1 MLNCIIRILLLAFIA
16 IPTLAQDSVKQVRVS
31 TDIAK
36 LITNTNSSNKD
47 VQLAIDALLKKDTYY
62 TLELG
67 QGSSSVD
74 NSLLNYAT
82 SNRFI
87 KLGLDKSLL
96 IPINNKDL
104 DIAFVGFRLAATSI
118 NRSEG
123 EYNTSHSFWGTTN
136 GIVPSAR
143 FFAPWFEFLGGIKV
157 DVLPSITAGWTLRWK
172 FMFNHAQLS
181 ELPPA
186 YIAGFGNASNA
197 TAFDFNFYIGYKLFC
212 KSLRK

>member
-31 TDIAK
+31 ADIAK
-36 LITNTNSSNKD
+36 LITNTSSSNKD
-47 VQLAIDALLKKDTYY
+47 VQLAIDALLKKDICY

-96 IPINNKDL
+96 IPISNKDL

-123 EYNTSHSFWGTTN
+123 EYNTSHSFWGTTK
-136 GIVPSAR
+136 GTVQSAR

>member
-36 LITNTNSSNKD
+36 LITNTSSSNKD
-47 VQLAIDALLKKDTYY
+47 VQLAIDALLKRDTYY

-96 IPINNKDL
+96 IPISNK
-104 DIAFVGFRLAATSI
+104 
-118 NRSEG
+118 
-123 EYNTSHSFWGTTN
+123 
-136 GIVPSAR
+136 
-143 FFAPWFEFLGGIKV
+143 
-157 DVLPSITAGWTLRWK
+157 
-172 FMFNHAQLS
+172 
-181 ELPPA
+181 EL
-186 YIAGFGNASNA
+186 
-197 TAFDFNFYIGYKLFC
+197 TQV
-212 KSLRK
+212 

>member
-31 TDIAK
+31 IDIAK

-82 SNRFI
+82 SNHFV

-96 IPINNKDL
+96 IPISNKDL

-123 EYNTSHSFWGTTN
+123 EYNTSHSYWGTTE
-136 GIVPSAR
+136 GKVQSAR

>member
-74 NSLLNYAT
+74 NNLLNYAT

-123 EYNTSHSFWGTTN
+123 EYNTSHSYWGTTE
-136 GIVPSAR
+136 GKVQSAR

>member
-96 IPINNKDL
+96 IPISNKDL
-104 DIAFVGFRLAATSI
+104 DIAFVGFRLAASTI
-118 NRSEG
+118 NRSNG
-123 EYNTSHSFWGTTN
+123 EYNTSHSYWGTTE
-136 GIVPSAR
+136 GKVQSAR

>member
-82 SNRFI
+82 SNRFV

-96 IPINNKDL
+96 IPISNKDL

-123 EYNTSHSFWGTTN
+123 EYNTSHSYWGTTE
-136 GIVPSAR
+136 GKVQSAR

>member
-67 QGSSSVD
+67 QGSSSVY
-74 NSLLNYAT
+74 NNLLNYAT

-87 KLGLDKSLL
+87 KLGLDYNE
-96 IPINNKDL
+96 I
-104 DIAFVGFRLAATSI
+104 RL
-118 NRSEG
+118 
-123 EYNTSHSFWGTTN
+123 
-136 GIVPSAR
+136 
-143 FFAPWFEFLGGIKV
+143 K
-157 DVLPSITAGWTLRWK
+157 
-172 FMFNHAQLS
+172 
-181 ELPPA
+181 
-186 YIAGFGNASNA
+186 
-197 TAFDFNFYIGYKLFC
+197 
-212 KSLRK
+212 

>member
-36 LITNTNSSNKD
+36 LITNNSSSNKD

-74 NSLLNYAT
+74 NNLLNYAT

-123 EYNTSHSFWGTTN
+123 EYNTSHSYWGTTE
-136 GIVPSAR
+136 GKVQSAR

>member
-36 LITNTNSSNKD
+36 LITNNSSSNKD

-96 IPINNKDL
+96 IPISNKDL
-104 DIAFVGFRLAATSI
+104 DIAFVGFRLAASTI
-118 NRSEG
+118 NRS
-123 EYNTSHSFWGTTN
+123 N
-136 GIVPSAR
+136 G
-143 FFAPWFEFLGGIKV
+143 
-157 DVLPSITAGWTLRWK
+157 D
-172 FMFNHAQLS
+172 
-181 ELPPA
+181 
-186 YIAGFGNASNA
+186 SN
-197 TAFDFNFYIGYKLFC
+197 F
-212 KSLRK
+212 

>member
-96 IPINNKDL
+96 IPISNKDL

-123 EYNTSHSFWGTTN
+123 EYNTSHSYWGTTE
-136 GIVPSAR
+136 GKVQSAR

>member
-36 LITNTNSSNKD
+36 LITNTSSSNKD

-67 QGSSSVD
+67 QGSSSID

-96 IPINNKDL
+96 IPISNKDL

-123 EYNTSHSFWGTTN
+123 EYNTSHSYWGTTE
-136 GIVPSAR
+136 GKVQSAR

-172 FMFNHAQLS
+172 FMLNHTQLS

>member
-31 TDIAK
+31 IDIAK
-36 LITNTNSSNKD
+36 LITNTSSSNKD

-74 NSLLNYAT
+74 NNLLNYAT

-96 IPINNKDL
+96 IPISNKDL
-104 DIAFVGFRLAATSI
+104 DIAFVGFRLAASTI
-118 NRSEG
+118 NRSNG
-123 EYNTSHSFWGTTN
+123 EYNTSNSFWGATR
-136 GIVPSAR
+136 GIV
-143 FFAPWFEFLGGIKV
+143 G
-157 DVLPSITAGWTLRWK
+157 
-172 FMFNHAQLS
+172 
-181 ELPPA
+181 
-186 YIAGFGNASNA
+186 
-197 TAFDFNFYIGYKLFC
+197 
-212 KSLRK
+212 